1 MASNL
6 SAEERIAL
14 QRRTVE
20 EHIDGENTHEYDRV
34 NATFVEADRAYYHLA
49 PGAIQYET
57 AEGVRSWYEFLDKL
71 LPDLEWKITHEY
83 DVPGCSIRE
92 GTAYGTHSAEFAGVP
107 ASGNRIALE
116 AIALY
121 IFDEE
126 EPDKLI
132 AERVYWDNDSVIRQM
147 KGEKVAS
154 LGLLQNFRR

>member
-1 MASNL
+1 MASNM
-6 SAEERIAL
+6 SDKERIAV
-14 QRRTVE
+14 QRRTVQ
-20 EHIDGENTHEYDRV
+20 EHIDGENDHEYDRV
-34 NATFVEADRAYYHLA
+34 NATFVEADRAYYQVA
-49 PGAIQYET
+49 PGAIQYERID
-57 AEGVRSWYEFLDKL
+57 GVRSWYAFLDKF

-83 DVPGCSIRE
+83 DVLGCSIRE
-92 GTAYGTHSAEFAGVP
+92 GTAFGTHSAEFAGVP

-132 AERVYWDNDSVIRQM
+132 AERVYWDNESLVRQM
-147 KGEKVAS
+147 KGEPVAS